1 MTTLGVREIYQH
13 SPDNL
18 NNKDTKALIFIL
30 CLGVFV
36 VNYLDKLASIN

>member
-1 MTTLGVREIYQH
+1 MAFAASISACQH
-13 SPDNL
+13 SLDNL

-30 CLGVFV
+30 CPGVFV